1 MIAATLYQSLMA
13 HVSSSSRR
21 STQRRAPRQQNGV
34 SCISIASSSALASSN
49 YLSRSQIVP
58 SASGRRSSFR
68 GSASGAPSRSGRKKR
83 VSNSSLSSHSNVI
96 NETAELE
103 TSTEERRRKSHKSKR
118 APPVPTTV
126 PGLGNHR
133 SGGGGGPSRSGSIV
147 RGNGHVTR
155 LHQSAHHGKKTSV
168 GSELSATVDVA
179 PANGDI
185 LTRVAIPR
193 SGSFL
198 NTGGLTRYKSRAA
211 RRHSGK
217 LGGGGGGG
225 GG

>member
-1 MIAATLYQSLMA
+1 
-13 HVSSSSRR
+13 
-21 STQRRAPRQQNGV
+21 
-34 SCISIASSSALASSN
+34 
-49 YLSRSQIVP
+49 
-58 SASGRRSSFR
+58 
-68 GSASGAPSRSGRKKR
+68 
-83 VSNSSLSSHSNVI
+83 
-96 NETAELE
+96 
-103 TSTEERRRKSHKSKR
+103 
-118 APPVPTTV
+118 
-126 PGLGNHR
+126 
-133 SGGGGGPSRSGSIV
+133 
-147 RGNGHVTR
+147 VTR